1 MAHAAPVDL
10 NTNGTALG
18 AASPKKVAYFYDSD
32 IGNFAYVAGHPM
44 KPHRIRLAHSLI
56 MNYGVYKKME
66 IYRAKPATRLE
77 MTQFHTDEYID
88 FLQKVSPENME
99 NFQREQTKFNVG
111 DDCPVFDGLFEFCG
125 ISAGGSMEG
134 AARLNRQKCDIA
146 VNWAGGLHHAKKS
159 EASGFCYVNDIVLGI
174 LELLRFNKR
183 VLYIDIDVHHGDG
196 VEEAFYTTDRV
207 MTVSFHKYGEY
218 FPGTGELRDIG
229 IGQGKHYA
237 VNCPLRDG
245 INDESYKS
253 IFEPVISSVMEYYQP
268 DAVVLQCGGDS
279 LSGDRLGCFNLSMN
293 GHSNCVKF
301 VKSFN
306 LPTLVLGGG
315 GYTMRNVAR
324 TWAYETGLLVDAKME
339 RTLPFN
345 EYYDYYGPDYAL
357 DVRASNMENANSPE
371 YLEKIKNQLIE
382 NLRRTA
388 HVPSVQM
395 QDHPGNFGA
404 TMTDEEEAELDDMD
418 EDENKDV
425 RMTER
430 RWDKNIEK
438 ANEFEDSDNEEID
451 QANGVMRNRGP
462 KRFQEYQKS
471 EVDDE
476 SRAPTPANGTTDDVV
491 KSKEAD
497 EVMPDAEPVAEA
509 DAIVPETAGI
519 ETQEEQ
525 LKEAQK
531 EPTEVDKDGDV
542 DMDEP
547 AAAEPAPVAEEAALK
562 KEEESPKRDESAAQA
577 EQPTE
582 ETAPKTIEPA
592 VVEDPSPAAATKDEA
607 PVASTATEKAPSEPS
622 DKASEAP
629 KDAPEADATKPAEA
643 TAEDAMDV
651 DDAKATEAETVKEKA
666 ASPAKSADEPQ
677 NKAEDASH

>member
-1 MAHAAPVDL
+1 MAHAAPVDIA
-10 NTNGTALG
+10 NGNGIALG
-18 AASPKKVAYFYDSD
+18 APSAKKVAYFYDSD

-99 NFQREQTKFNVG
+99 SYQREQTKFNVG

-229 IGQGKHYA
+229 IGQGKYYA
-237 VNCPLRDG
+237 VNFPLRDG
-245 INDESYKS
+245 IDDSSYKS
-253 IFEPVISSVMEYYQP
+253 VFEPVIASVMEFYQP

-279 LSGDRLGCFNLSMN
+279 LSGDRLGCFNLSME
-293 GHSNCVKF
+293 GHANCVKF

-324 TWAYETGLLVDAKME
+324 TWAFETGLLVDANMPK
-339 RTLPFN
+339 TLPFN
-345 EYYDYYGPDYAL
+345 EYYEYYGPDYELA
-357 DVRASNMENANSPE
+357 VRASNMENANSPE
-371 YLEKIKNQLIE
+371 YLEKIKNQLVE

-395 QDHPGNFGA
+395 QDIPPDFPH
-404 TMTDEEEAELDDMD
+404 TLTEEEEAELDDLD
-418 EDENKDV
+418 DDENKNV
-425 RMTER
+425 RMTQR
-430 RWDKNIEK
+430 QWEK
-438 ANEFEDSDNEEID
+438 QREPDNEYEESDNEELD
-451 QANGVMRNRGP
+451 RANGVQPQNGDAGR
-462 KRFQEYQKS
+462 KRPFLDYQKS
-471 EVDDE
+471 DLDDE
-476 SRAPTPANGTTDDVV
+476 SGAPTPTNGNNAETII
-491 KSKEAD
+491 KSKEVD
-497 EVMPDAEPVAEA
+497 EVMEDAQPEKEPEPEGIAE
-509 DAIVPETAGI
+509 
-519 ETQEEQ
+519 QEEQ
-525 LKEAQK
+525 LKKAQRS
-531 EPTEVDKDGDV
+531 TSNVDRDGDV
-542 DMDEP
+542 DMQG
-547 AAAEPAPVAEEAALK
+547 AEAVKALENAEV
-562 KEEESPKRDESAAQA
+562 KEEDAGSPKAGSRVSSPKPA
-577 EQPTE
+577 EKAPE
-582 ETAPKTIEPA
+582 AEMSTAPATSKA
-592 VVEDPSPAAATKDEA
+592 SPAAASGENTA
-607 PVASTATEKAPSEPS
+607 QSSTELSSEKVSEGS
-622 DKASEAP
+622 G
-629 KDAPEADATKPAEA
+629 
-643 TAEDAMDV
+643 DAMEV
-651 DDAKATEAETVKEKA
+651 DEPKNEAETAQE
-666 ASPAKSADEPQ
+666 
-677 NKAEDASH
+677 EDASAKPAASATTEASGDRKTEGEGPAE

>member
-1 MAHAAPVDL
+1 MAYHAAPVDL
-10 NTNGTALG
+10 GNGNGIALG
-18 AASPKKVAYFYDSD
+18 APSPKKVAYFYDSD

-77 MTQFHTDEYID
+77 MTQFHTDDYID
-88 FLQKVSPENME
+88 FLQKVSPENMD

-229 IGQGKHYA
+229 IGSGKYYA
-237 VNCPLRDG
+237 VNFPLRDG
-245 INDESYKS
+245 IDDSSYKS
-253 IFEPVISSVMEYYQP
+253 VFEPVISNVMEYYNP

-279 LSGDRLGCFNLSMN
+279 LSGDRLGCFNLSME
-293 GHSNCVKF
+293 GHANCVKF

-306 LPTLVLGGG
+306 RPTLVVGGG

-324 TWAYETGLLVDAKME
+324 TWAFETGLLVDANMD

-345 EYYDYYGPDYAL
+345 EYYEYYGPDYEL

-395 QDHPGNFGA
+395 QDVPRQSLGA
-404 TMTDEEEAELDDMD
+404 MTDEDDAELDDLD
-418 EDENKDV
+418 EDENKDIRV
-425 RMTER
+425 TQRQWER
-430 RWDKNIEK
+430 RIERDDEYE
-438 ANEFEDSDNEEID
+438 ASDNEEMEK
-451 QANGVMRNRGP
+451 ANGIHRNGTSR
-462 KRFQEYQKS
+462 RIFQDYRNSDVEGDS
-471 EVDDE
+471 GV
-476 SRAPTPANGTTDDVV
+476 ATPANGQNETVI
-491 KSKEAD
+491 KSKETDEVVMKDAEDVVEDAEVETDKAPADSKTGEIELDEGAEASGTAGKEESPADAQETLKPANGNNGEKTTTPPQDATEKQDQPSKEDD
-497 EVMPDAEPVAEA
+497 EVMLDVADGPKEADTEEEKKKSAEPEA
-509 DAIVPETAGI
+509 AKSP
-519 ETQEEQ
+519 
-525 LKEAQK
+525 K
-531 EPTEVDKDGDV
+531 EPKIDKDGDI
-542 DMDEP
+542 DMDETP
-547 AAAEPAPVAEEAALK
+547 ADQKENDSKIVKTEDTTEAPSSTEVAEKDTDAAG
-562 KEEESPKRDESAAQA
+562 SS
-577 EQPTE
+577 
-582 ETAPKTIEPA
+582 
-592 VVEDPSPAAATKDEA
+592 
-607 PVASTATEKAPSEPS
+607 
-622 DKASEAP
+622 
-629 KDAPEADATKPAEA
+629 
-643 TAEDAMDV
+643 
-651 DDAKATEAETVKEKA
+651 
-666 ASPAKSADEPQ
+666 
-677 NKAEDASH
+677 